1 MLLKKTLERPL
12 DSKEIKPVH
21 PKGNQPS
28 IFVRPTEAEASIL
41 WPPDAKSQLIGKDR
55 DAGKDQGRRGGRRM
69 RWLGGVTDAMA
80 MRLSRLRESVTDGE
94 AWHAAA
100 HGVAERRTRLR
111 A

>member
-1 MLLKKTLERPL
+1 
-12 DSKEIKPVH
+12 
-21 PKGNQPS
+21 
-28 IFVRPTEAEASIL
+28 
-41 WPPDAKSQLIGKDR
+41 
-55 DAGKDQGRRGGRRM
+55 M

-100 HGVAERRTRLR
+100 HGVAERRMRLR

>member
-69 RWLGGVTDAMA
+69 RWLEGITDSTDMSLSKLWEMVKNREAWRAAVHGVTKNGT
-80 MRLSRLRESVTDGE
+80 RLSY
-94 AWHAAA
+94 
-100 HGVAERRTRLR
+100 
-111 A
+111 